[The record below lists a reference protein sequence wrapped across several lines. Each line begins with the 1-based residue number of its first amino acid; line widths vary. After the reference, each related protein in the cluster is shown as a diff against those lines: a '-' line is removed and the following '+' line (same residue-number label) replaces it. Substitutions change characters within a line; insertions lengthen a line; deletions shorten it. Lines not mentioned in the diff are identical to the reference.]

1 MFTLEFWIILFVVC
15 VFLEILTTG
24 FFLLSVG
31 IGSVAAAVANYMS
44 FDPITQLLI
53 FAIVT
58 VICVIVS
65 RPFAKKLTQGGSK
78 KKAASDR
85 LLGTEGTVVE
95 HIDIEHSGMVQI
107 SGETWRA
114 IADENISVGEKIIIK
129 EIKGV
134 KLKVMKK

>member
-85 LLGTEGTVVE
+85 LLGTEGIVVE
-95 HIDIEHSGMVQI
+95 HIDIEHSGIVQI